1 MILEPRIL
9 LLDEPTSAL
18 DVSVQAEV
26 LNLLTILRI
35 EHSLTYILV
44 SHDLAVV
51 AYMCEQI
58 AVMNQGKIVENL
70 SKEQIIKSQAAE
82 PYTQQLLAASKG
94 YDRETARQLLQ
105 FD

>member
-1 MILEPRIL
+1 
-9 LLDEPTSAL
+9 
-18 DVSVQAEV
+18 
-26 LNLLTILRI
+26 
-35 EHSLTYILV
+35 
-44 SHDLAVV
+44 
-51 AYMCEQI
+51 MCEQI